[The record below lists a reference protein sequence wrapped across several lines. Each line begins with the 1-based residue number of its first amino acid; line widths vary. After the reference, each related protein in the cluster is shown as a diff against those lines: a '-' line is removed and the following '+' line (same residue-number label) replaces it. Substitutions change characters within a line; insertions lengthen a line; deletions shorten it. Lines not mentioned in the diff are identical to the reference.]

1 MGSGHQKQLRKGSEG
16 HTDRN
21 MVLRTIAKL
30 GNDQSFCILLTGT
43 AGGRKEEIGL
53 LGGHQLTDT
62 GEALAVRSGLAIL
75 AKLLCRGA
83 AQPFLNGFAVA
94 SLLLLLQDI
103 AQLAAGQLPAQF
115 QKLRDGDVDVDVIG
129 LPLPCRFVQ
138 IVGGKDEMGSAV
150 AEGIGKALHEAVSSI
165 LADDLARIF
174 LTRHFSSPS
183 SVGGCHPAV
192 PAFP

>member
-1 MGSGHQKQLRKGSEG
+1 MGPGHQKQLRKGIEG
-16 HTDRN
+16 HTDCN
-21 MVLRTIAKL
+21 MVLRAIAKL
-30 GNDQSFCILLTGT
+30 GHDQAFSILLSGT
-43 AGGRKEEIGL
+43 AGGRKEEISL

-103 AQLAAGQLPAQF
+103 AQLAAGQLPAQL
-115 QKLRDGDVDVDVIG
+115 QKLWDGDVDVDVIG

-138 IVGGKDEMGSAV
+138 VVGGKDEMGSAV
-150 AEGIGKALHEAVSSI
+150 AEGIGKAFHEAIQGI

-174 LTRHFSSPS
+174 FTRHF
-183 SVGGCHPAV
+183 
-192 PAFP
+192 

>member
-1 MGSGHQKQLRKGSEG
+1 MGPGHQKQLRKGIEG

-21 MVLRTIAKL
+21 MVLRTITKL
-30 GNDQSFCILLTGT
+30 GHDQSFCILLTGT

-53 LGGHQLTDT
+53 LGGHQLTDS

-83 AQPFLNGFAVA
+83 AQPFLNGFAVTC
-94 SLLLLLQDI
+94 LLLLLQDEP
-103 AQLAAGQLPAQF
+103 QLAAGQLPAQL

-138 IVGGKDEMGSAV
+138 VVGSKNKMSFPSV
-150 AEGIGKALHEAVSSI
+150 EGV
-165 LADDLARIF
+165 
-174 LTRHFSSPS
+174 
-183 SVGGCHPAV
+183 
-192 PAFP
+192 